1 MDKQINVG
9 CYLGM
14 YLSYKHTHGSSV
26 LYYVIGVGVR
36 GGVGGRGARDDCLP
50 TFNFKDGGGGG
61 EGGGIAPHI

>member
-36 GGVGGRGARDDCLP
+36 GGVGG
-50 TFNFKDGGGGG
+50 G
-61 EGGGIAPHI
+61 EGGKG